1 MIFPT
6 VLFGGL
12 WEKYYHEVIGLKKKL
27 LLFGSYVL
35 VAMLAT
41 AITLGMVYMEGS
53 VIPTKLEQLESLIL
67 ERFIGE
73 ADPEKLEDAAAAAM
87 VSATGDKWSYY
98 ISASEYEAYA
108 EQMANAYVGVGITI
122 QQQEGSVGFLILDV
136 TAGGPAEEAGLQ
148 VEDLL
153 IRVADTDVREMTAE
167 EVRNLV
173 RGKEGTFVDMT
184 VLRKGETRTFSV
196 ERRKVQTPVATW
208 EMLDYGIGLVTI
220 ENFDDRCAKETIGA
234 IETLLDNGAE
244 KLIFDVRNNPGGY
257 AHELVDVLD
266 YLLPEG
272 ELFRAVS
279 YDGKEN
285 VDYSDADCLELPMAV
300 LVNGGSYSAAEF
312 FAAAMQEYDAAY
324 VVGQQTSGK
333 GYFQTTIHLN
343 DGSAVALS
351 VGKYYTPG
359 GVSLA
364 DVGVTPDQR
373 IETEL
378 ETESAIYYGTLPAGE
393 DPYIQAAVKLLKNK

>member
-1 MIFPT
+1 MKRKIGIFC
-6 VLFGGL
+6 
-12 WEKYYHEVIGLKKKL
+12 
-27 LLFGSYVL
+27 SYVL
-35 VAMLAT
+35 VAVLSTVM
-41 AITLGMVYMEGS
+41 TLGLVYWEGGFET
-53 VIPTKLEQLESLIL
+53 TKLEQLEGLIQ

-73 ADPEKLEDAAAAAM
+73 ADPVKLEDAAAAAM
-87 VSATGDKWSYY
+87 VSATGDRWSYY
-98 ISASEYEAYA
+98 ISASEYASYA

-122 QQQEGSVGFLILDV
+122 QKQEGNLGLLILDV
-136 TAGGPAEEAGLQ
+136 TAGGPAEAAGLQ

-153 IRVADTDVREMTAE
+153 IRVDGTDVREMTTE

-173 RGKEGTFVDMT
+173 RGEEGSYVDMT
-184 VLRKGETRTFSV
+184 VLRRGETVTVSV

-208 EMLDYGIGLVTI
+208 EMLEHDIGLVTI
-220 ENFDDRCAKETIGA
+220 ENFDDRCAKETIAA
-234 IETLLDNGAE
+234 IETLLDNGA
-244 KLIFDVRNNPGGY
+244 KRLIFDVRNNPGGY

-279 YDGKEN
+279 YDGEEN
-285 VDYSDADCLELPMAV
+285 VDYSDADCLEMPMAV
-300 LVNGGSYSAAEF
+300 LVNGSSYSAAEF
-312 FAAAMQEYDAAY
+312 FAAAMQDYGAGY

-359 GVSLA
+359 GISLA
-364 DVGVTPDQR
+364 NVGVTPDR
-373 IETEL
+373 WIETDE
-378 ETESAIYYGTLPAGE
+378 ETEAGIYYGTLSPME
-393 DPYIQAAVKLLKNK
+393 DPYIREAVTLLKNK

>member
-1 MIFPT
+1 MKRKIGIFC
-6 VLFGGL
+6 
-12 WEKYYHEVIGLKKKL
+12 
-27 LLFGSYVL
+27 SYVL
-35 VAMLAT
+35 VAVLSTVM
-41 AITLGMVYMEGS
+41 TLGLVYWEGGFET
-53 VIPTKLEQLESLIL
+53 TKLEQLEGLIQ

-73 ADPEKLEDAAAAAM
+73 ADPVKLEDAAAAAM
-87 VSATGDKWSYY
+87 VSATGDRWSYY
-98 ISASEYEAYA
+98 ISASEYASYA

-122 QQQEGSVGFLILDV
+122 QMQEGNLGFLILDV
-136 TAGGPAEEAGLQ
+136 TAGGPAEAAGLQ

-153 IRVADTDVREMTAE
+153 IRVDGTDVREMTTE

-173 RGKEGTFVDMT
+173 RGEEGSYVDMT
-184 VLRKGETRTFSV
+184 VLRRGETVTVSV

-208 EMLDYGIGLVTI
+208 EMLEHDIGLVTI
-220 ENFDDRCAKETIGA
+220 ENFDDRCAKETIAA
-234 IETLLDNGAE
+234 IETLLDNGA
-244 KLIFDVRNNPGGY
+244 KRLIFDVRNNPGGY

-279 YDGKEN
+279 YDGEEN
-285 VDYSDADCLELPMAV
+285 VDYSDADCLEMPMAV
-300 LVNGGSYSAAEF
+300 LVNGSSYSAAEF
-312 FAAAMQEYDAAY
+312 FAAAMQDYGAGY

-359 GVSLA
+359 GTSLA
-364 DVGVTPDQR
+364 NVGVTPDR
-373 IETEL
+373 WIETDE
-378 ETESAIYYGTLPAGE
+378 ETEAGIYYGTLSPME
-393 DPYIQAAVKLLKNK
+393 DPYIREAVTLLKNK